1 MATDIVIPALG
12 ESITEG
18 VIASWLVAE
27 GEHVERDQPVLELET
42 DKITMELPAPASGVV
57 SHKAAEG
64 DTVEV
69 GAVVGGI
76 DESAAPSKADA
87 KSESKK
93 AEQSAGAKGTT
104 ESKPGAPGASGAAT
118 AAAAGTAPP
127 ADPAKQQLPSRA
139 NRGPVGT
146 PPPVLNMPSGPMSSG
161 PISDDDVA
169 ATPLARK
176 IAHERNVDL
185 HSITGTGPGGRV
197 REQDVLAFIQTHQNG
212 SPSPSTTPPKSGAPA
227 PAKSSGSRSSS
238 REKMSP
244 LRQRIAARLVE
255 AQHTAAMLTTFN
267 ECDMSNV
274 MALRSKH
281 KEAFEKRFG
290 VGLGFMSFF
299 VKASVSALQRFPL
312 VNSYIVDGEKGP
324 EVEKHDYCDIAV
336 AVGTPKG
343 LVVPVVRNC
352 ESLSFAQ
359 IEQGIKD
366 LAIKAR
372 DGKLALEDMQGGTFT
387 ISNGGV
393 YGSMMSTP
401 ILNPPQSAI
410 LGMHNIIRR
419 PVENPDKPGSGEV
432 VVRPMMYLALSY
444 DHRIVDG
451 AEAVGFLK
459 HIKECIEDPARMLF
473 E

>member
-27 GEHVERDQPVLELET
+27 GEHVDRDQPVLELET

-76 DESAAPSKADA
+76 DESAAPAAKPQSGAKADA
-87 KSESKK
+87 KKVASEQAADK
-93 AEQSAGAKGTT
+93 GAVQ
-104 ESKPGAPGASGAAT
+104 GAAT
-118 AAAAGTAPP
+118 AASVGAAPA

-185 HSITGTGPGGRV
+185 HSLTGTGPGGRV

-212 SPSPSTTPPKSGAPA
+212 APTPVAKSGPSA
-227 PAKSSGSRSSS
+227 PAKSGGSRSST

-267 ECDMSNV
+267 ECDMTSV

-299 VKASVSALQRFPL
+299 VKASVSALQKFPL
-312 VNSYIVDGEKGP
+312 VNSFIVDGEKAP
-324 EVEKHDYCDIAV
+324 EIEKHDYCDIAV

-410 LGMHNIIRR
+410 LGMHNIVRR

-459 HIKECIEDPARMLF
+459 HIKECIEDPARLLF